1 MAIEE
6 RTEMV
11 DLSVGGKPFFILH
24 LSDFHVS
31 WSNTKLDQ
39 IKARVWA
46 LAPDLI
52 VMTGDYF
59 DTPRGASLF
68 STFLQEVAAKHKV
81 VFIRGNHDF
90 VYGRSIANKLLD
102 IPNCY
107 CVEKQVHEHQTA
119 SGHRYRFTS
128 WANMSALGE
137 EEGLKN
143 IVLIHNPEQI
153 KKSEL
158 KGIDLL
164 LAGHLHGGQFIFW
177 KSTDGSFYPA
187 SFLYKHC
194 TNRKQLHQ
202 TTLIV
207 SKGLGDTMPLRYHC
221 PHEMV
226 KVMLA

>member
-1 MAIEE
+1 
-6 RTEMV
+6 MV
-11 DLSVGGKPFFILH
+11 DLGVGGEPFFILH

-31 WSNTKLDQ
+31 WSNTKLNQ
-39 IKARVWA
+39 IKASILA
-46 LAPDLI
+46 LTPDLI

-68 STFLQEVAAKHKV
+68 RTFLQEIAAKHKV

-90 VYGRSIANKLLD
+90 IYGQSVANKLLG

-107 CVEKQVHEHQTA
+107 CVEKQVHVHQTA
-119 SGHRYRFTS
+119 RGQQFSITS
-128 WANMSALGE
+128 WENKTALGE
-137 EEGLKN
+137 EEGVKN
-143 IVLIHNPEQI
+143 IVLIHNPERI

-158 KGIDLL
+158 KGIDLI

-177 KSTDGSFYPA
+177 KSANGSFFPA
-187 SFLYKHC
+187 SFLYKYC
-194 TNRKQLHQ
+194 TNRTQLHQ

-207 SKGLGDTMPLRYHC
+207 NKGLGDTMPLRYNC

-226 KVMLA
+226 KVIVH